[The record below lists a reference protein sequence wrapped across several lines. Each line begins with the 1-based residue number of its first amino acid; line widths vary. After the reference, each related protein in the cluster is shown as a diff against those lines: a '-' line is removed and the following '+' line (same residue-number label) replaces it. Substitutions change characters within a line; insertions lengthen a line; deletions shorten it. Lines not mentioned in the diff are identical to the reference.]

1 MRSSRPQ
8 RVRVQASS
16 FEQPAGSSRAR
27 RSHQSRVHV
36 HAYERLIRLVVEIQ
50 KDRCPGVS
58 ALARIVERTPRTVQR
73 DLEALR
79 YRFDAPLVFDHSRRG
94 YRFTDPSWRFPE
106 VKLSEGELIAFFAA
120 ERILRRLGAT
130 SPGVIAEVQLTREA
144 LKKLAALL
152 PDEVV
157 IDVSALADAI
167 SVAPDPALQASP
179 EVLRKLA
186 SAAAHR
192 RRLHI
197 RYHSQNRDEDSE
209 RDVDVLLVH
218 NQLGEWYAV
227 CYDHLRGETRDF
239 HAGRILSVS
248 ETGRAFEQPKEWD
261 PDEYLNRGFGMFRG
275 GSSVKVEVEFD
286 SHQARYARERQ
297 FHPTEKRK
305 EMKDGRL
312 RVTFETTEAALE
324 QVARWV
330 MSYGEHAEALR
341 PDGLRKMIVEQL
353 RRMTVIYEMT
363 CGTK

>member
-1 MRSSRPQ
+1 MRNSRPH
-8 RVRVQASS
+8 RIRVQARAS
-16 FEQPAGSSRAR
+16 ERAAGSSRAR
-27 RSHQSRVHV
+27 RSHGARVHV
-36 HAYERLIRLVVEIQ
+36 HAYERLSRLVVEIQ
-50 KDRCPGVS
+50 KDRCPGIS
-58 ALARIVERTPRTVQR
+58 TLARIVERTPRTVQR

-79 YRFDAPLVFDHSRRG
+79 YRFEAPLVFDHSRRG
-94 YRFTDPSWRFPE
+94 YRFTDPAWRFPE
-106 VKLSEGELIAFFAA
+106 VKLTEGELIAFFAA

-130 SPGVIAEVQLTREA
+130 SEAQLTRQA

-167 SVAPDPALQASP
+167 SFAPDPALQASP

-197 RYHSQNRDEDSE
+197 RYHSQNRGEDTE
-209 RDVDVLLVH
+209 RDVDVLLLH

-239 HAGRILSVS
+239 HAGRIVS
-248 ETGRAFEQPKEWD
+248 LRETGGTFEPPKDWD
-261 PDEYLNRGFGMFRG
+261 PDEYLKRGFGMFRG

-286 SHQARYARERQ
+286 SHQARYARERH

-305 EMKDGRL
+305 EMKDGCL
-312 RVTFETTEAALE
+312 RITFETTEAALE
-324 QVARWV
+324 QVARWLL
-330 MSYGEHAEALR
+330 SYGEHAEALA
-341 PDGLRKMIVEQL
+341 PEQLRKMIVEHL
-353 RRMTVIYEMT
+353 RRMTLLYEMT

>member
-1 MRSSRPQ
+1 MRN
-8 RVRVQASS
+8 AST
-16 FEQPAGSSRAR
+16 QRAR
-27 RSHQSRVHV
+27 VLADSSERPLRPPAPRGARRARVHV
-36 HAYERLIRLVVEIQ
+36 HAYERLSRIVVEIQ
-50 KDRCPGVS
+50 KDRCPSVS
-58 ALARIVERTPRTVQR
+58 DLARIVERTPRTVQR

-79 YRFDAPLVFDHSRRG
+79 YRFDAPLVFDRSRRG
-94 YRFTDPSWRFPE
+94 YRFDDPSWRFPE
-106 VKLSEGELIAFFAA
+106 VKLTEGELIAFFAA

-130 SPGVIAEVQLTREA
+130 SEAQLTREA

-157 IDVSALADAI
+157 IDVTALADAI
-167 SVAPDPALQASP
+167 SFAPDPALEASP

-197 RYHSQNRDEDSE
+197 SYHSQYRDGETD
-209 RDVDVLLVH
+209 RDVDVLLLH

-239 HAGRILSVS
+239 HAGRISSLR
-248 ETGRAFEQPKEWD
+248 ETGKNFEPPKDWD
-261 PDEYLNRGFGMFRG
+261 PDEYLKRGFGMFRG
-275 GSSVKVEVEFD
+275 GAPVKVEVEFD
-286 SHQARYARERQ
+286 SYQARYARERH

-305 EMKDGRL
+305 EMKGGGL
-312 RVTFETTEAALE
+312 RITFETTEAALE

-330 MSYGEHAEALR
+330 LSYGEHAEALA
-341 PDGLRKMIVEQL
+341 PEQL
-353 RRMTVIYEMT
+353 REMLVEHLRRMSALYEMK

>member
-1 MRSSRPQ
+1 M
-8 RVRVQASS
+8 
-16 FEQPAGSSRAR
+16 
-27 RSHQSRVHV
+27 
-36 HAYERLIRLVVEIQ
+36 VEIQ
-50 KDRCPGVS
+50 KDRCPGIS
-58 ALARIVERTPRTVQR
+58 TLARIVERTPRTVQR

-79 YRFDAPLVFDHSRRG
+79 YRFEAPLVFDHSRRG
-94 YRFTDPSWRFPE
+94 YRFTDPAWRFPE
-106 VKLSEGELIAFFAA
+106 VKLTEGELIAFFAA

-130 SPGVIAEVQLTREA
+130 SEAQLTRGA

-167 SVAPDPALQASP
+167 SFAPDPALQAST

-197 RYHSQNRDEDSE
+197 RYHSQNRGEDTE
-209 RDVDVLLVH
+209 RDVDVLLLH

-239 HAGRILSVS
+239 HAGRIVS
-248 ETGRAFEQPKEWD
+248 LRETGGTFEQPKDWD
-261 PDEYLNRGFGMFRG
+261 PDEYLKRGFGMFRG

-286 SHQARYARERQ
+286 SHQARYARERH

-312 RVTFETTEAALE
+312 RITFETTEAALE
-324 QVARWV
+324 QVARWIL
-330 MSYGEHAEALR
+330 SYGEHAEALA
-341 PDGLRKMIVEQL
+341 PEQLRKMIVGHL
-353 RRMTVIYEMT
+353 SRMAVLYEMK

>member
-1 MRSSRPQ
+1 MRSSRPHGI
-8 RVRVQASS
+8 RVQARAS
-16 FEQPAGSSRAR
+16 EQLVAPSRAHP
-27 RSHQSRVHV
+27 SHRARVHV
-36 HAYERLIRLVVEIQ
+36 HAYERLSRLVVEIQ

-58 ALARIVERTPRTVQR
+58 TLARIVERTPRTVQR

-79 YRFDAPLVFDHSRRG
+79 YRFEAPLVFDHSRRG
-94 YRFTDPSWRFPE
+94 YRFTDPAWRFPE
-106 VKLSEGELIAFFAA
+106 VKLTEGELIAFFAA

-130 SPGVIAEVQLTREA
+130 SEAQLTREA

-167 SVAPDPALQASP
+167 SFAPDPALQASP

-197 RYHSQNRDEDSE
+197 RYHSQNRGEDTE
-209 RDVDVLLVH
+209 RDVDVLLLH

-227 CYDHLRGETRDF
+227 CYDHLRGETRDV
-239 HAGRILSVS
+239 HAGRIVS
-248 ETGRAFEQPKEWD
+248 LRETGRAFEQPKDWD
-261 PDEYLNRGFGMFRG
+261 PDEYLKRGFGMFRG

-286 SHQARYARERQ
+286 SHQARYARERH

-324 QVARWV
+324 QVARWLL
-330 MSYGEHAEALR
+330 SYGEHAEALA
-341 PDGLRKMIVEQL
+341 PEQLRKMIVEQL
-353 RRMTVIYEMT
+353 SRMAVLYEMK